1 MNRHLEEY
9 LAYLSGVRNLS
20 RNTVESYRRDLAL
33 LDRWVSSGGRSSG
46 ASSRGKRAASTG
58 EAAACGQDALG
69 ITTGELRLFVS
80 DLGAEGYESSSL
92 NRILA
97 SVRGFFRYAARFGLR
112 EDNPASAIRNLKV
125 PKKLPEFLFAEEAER
140 LCALPAASPEKAV
153 GPQAKA
159 SDGAAHSL
167 WPARDCALLAAL
179 YTSGCRVSEIAGL
192 TLRDLERDL
201 SSAVVRGQGNKERRV
216 VFATGARKALSEYL
230 AERAALIGRTQENGA
245 AKAALFLS
253 SRGNPLSVR
262 GIQFILAHYSDS
274 AEGLRHLSPHAL
286 RHSFA
291 TTMITRGADIRVV
304 QELLGHSSIS
314 TTQRY
319 THVTGEGLK
328 RLYHRAHP
336 HG

>member
-1 MNRHLEEY
+1 MNRHFEEY
-9 LAYLSGVRNLS
+9 LEYLSGVRNLS

-33 LDRWVSSGGRSSG
+33 LDRWVSSNGKT
-46 ASSRGKRAASTG
+46 AS
-58 EAAACGQDALG
+58 ACGPDALCV
-69 ITTGELRLFVS
+69 TTGELRLFVS
-80 DLGAEGYESSSL
+80 DLGSEGYESSSL

-97 SVRGFFRYAARFGLR
+97 SVRGFFRYAVHFGLR
-112 EDNPASAIRNLKV
+112 ADNPASAIRNLKV
-125 PKKLPEFLFAEEAER
+125 PKKLPQFLFAEEAER
-140 LCALPAASPEKAV
+140 LCALPAASPKTLAVSPNMRTAGKA
-153 GPQAKA
+153 P
-159 SDGAAHSL
+159 SIERSHSL

-192 TLRDLERDL
+192 TMRDIERDL
-201 SSAVVRGQGNKERRV
+201 SSAVVRGKGNKERRV
-216 VFATGARKALSEYL
+216 FFAKDARKALAEYL
-230 AERAALIGRTQENGA
+230 PERAALIGRMQENPA

-262 GIQFILAHYSDS
+262 GVQFILAHYTDA
-274 AEGLRHLSPHAL
+274 AEGFKHLSPHAL

-291 TTMITRGADIRVV
+291 TTMISRGADIRVV

>member
-1 MNRHLEEY
+1 MNSRFEEY

-33 LDRWVSSGGRSSG
+33 LDRWVASGGSLPGS
-46 ASSRGKRAASTG
+46 
-58 EAAACGQDALG
+58 ACAPDALCLT
-69 ITTGELRLFVS
+69 IGELRLFVS
-80 DLGAEGYESSSL
+80 DLGAQGYESSSL

-97 SVRGFFRYAARFGLR
+97 SVRGFFRYAVHFGLR
-112 EDNPASAIRNLKV
+112 ADNPASAIRNLKV

-140 LCALPAASPEKAV
+140 LCALPAVLVEKAPGKGSKDSGV
-153 GPQAKA
+153 TI
-159 SDGAAHSL
+159 HSL
-167 WPARDCALLAAL
+167 WPARDRALLTAL

-192 TLRDLERDL
+192 TMRDLERDL
-201 SSAVVRGQGNKERRV
+201 SSAVVRGKGDKERRV
-216 VFATGARKALSEYL
+216 FFSKDARKALAEYIP
-230 AERAALIGRTQENGA
+230 ERAALLGRMQENGA
-245 AKAALFLS
+245 AKVALFLS

-262 GIQFILAHYSDS
+262 GIQFILAHYTDTT
-274 AEGLRHLSPHAL
+274 EGMRHLSPHAL